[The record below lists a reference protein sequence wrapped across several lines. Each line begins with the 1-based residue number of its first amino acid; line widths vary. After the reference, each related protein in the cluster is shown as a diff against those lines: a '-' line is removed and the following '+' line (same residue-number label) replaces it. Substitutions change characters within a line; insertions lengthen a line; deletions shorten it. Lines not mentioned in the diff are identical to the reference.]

1 MKPTLLLTVFAF
13 LFVVSAV
20 GLADPVE
27 VMVDGSPVITES
39 ANLPATTEQ
48 GADGR
53 TIDIVGDT
61 SSSSSG
67 DGLAKGNAYRLDV
80 NVTLDEAEFWLNF
93 STTQVLIYYVF
104 VSPVEFGTYTE
115 VYRDTETVSG
125 TGAGWYST
133 GDISVPLSAG
143 NHYIIAVSW
152 SGFMTYYYGVGDSQ
166 DTSFGAYVHGHATG
180 VHPLPGSF
188 QSTSNDHAIYHQRL
202 TTTAITAVEESTWGA
217 IKALYR

>member
-13 LFVVSAV
+13 LFLVSAV

-27 VMVDGSPVITES
+27 VMVDGSPFITES
-39 ANLPATTEQ
+39 ADLPAQTEQ

-61 SSSSSG
+61 TNSSSG
-67 DGLAKGNAYRLDV
+67 DGLAKGNAYRVDI

-93 STTQVLIYYVF
+93 SNTQVLTYYVF

-115 VYRDTETVSG
+115 VYRDTEMVSG

-133 GDISVPLSAG
+133 GGISVPLSAG

-152 SGFMTYYYGVGDSQ
+152 DGFMTYYYGTGDSQ
-166 DTSFGAYVHGHATG
+166 ATSFGAFVHGYAIG
-180 VHPLPGSF
+180 SNPLPSSF
-188 QSTSNDHAIYHQRL
+188 QSTVNDYAIYHQRL
-202 TTTAITAVEESTWGA
+202 TTTYTTAVEESTWGG
-217 IKALYR
+217 IKTLYR